1 MSEEKKNGVR
11 YYWDENTN
19 EIRKFECWVY
29 TDERSDGSPYI
40 YRFQHKDDLGR
51 RWLCYAR
58 LIGTVVR
65 NNSIYFL
72 DDTNV
77 DEKFIRELFRLHFNV
92 QTCKLRKEADA
103 VEKRANSILT
113 ATTVSYVKE
122 A

>member
-1 MSEEKKNGVR
+1 MSEEKRSGVR

-51 RWLCYAR
+51 RWWCYAN

-65 NNSIYFL
+65 NNSIFFL
-72 DDTNV
+72 DETNV
-77 DEKFIRELFRLHFNV
+77 TEKFIRTLFMVHFSI
-92 QTCKLRKEADA
+92 QACKLRKKADA

-113 ATTVSYVKE
+113 ATMVSYVKE